1 MKLNKTRDTEVPTQT
16 IMTINSIIL
25 DTLLLPSLLQWLLHM
40 SHVAWEK
47 LSSSLI
53 FLSHHRKLA
62 SQCHPYNSFDA
73 IPAEFF
79 FLFYRTLSWLKFM
92 NSNRRP
98 YFGAQLLII
107 HCGKMIGHL
116 QIIRKISHG
125 FGFLSNLSKQ
135 DLKVSQGKQVVSA
148 YWCLLLN
155 QFFKWFCLDQPKFHC
170 WLQTEVQNHMQL

>member
-1 MKLNKTRDTEVPTQT
+1 MVPTQT
-16 IMTINSIIL
+16 NKTRNSIIL
-25 DTLLLPSLLQWLLHM
+25 GTLLLPSLLQWLLHM

-98 YFGAQLLII
+98 YFGPQLLII
-107 HCGKMIGHL
+107 HCSKIIGHL
-116 QIIRKISHG
+116 QIIRKALHG
-125 FGFLSNLSKQ
+125 FGFQSHLP
-135 DLKVSQGKQVVSA
+135 
-148 YWCLLLN
+148 N
-155 QFFKWFCLDQPKFHC
+155 QKF
-170 WLQTEVQNHMQL
+170 

>member
-1 MKLNKTRDTEVPTQT
+1 MPTQTNKTR
-16 IMTINSIIL
+16 NSIIL
-25 DTLLLPSLLQWLLHM
+25 GTLLLPSLLQWLLHM

-107 HCGKMIGHL
+107 HCGKIIGHL
-116 QIIRKISHG
+116 RTICTTLHG
-125 FGFLSNLSKQ
+125 LGFLSHLSKQ
-135 DLKVSQGKQVVSA
+135 E
-148 YWCLLLN
+148 
-155 QFFKWFCLDQPKFHC
+155 F
-170 WLQTEVQNHMQL
+170 

>member
-1 MKLNKTRDTEVPTQT
+1 MLIRRCQLDQTNKTR
-16 IMTINSIIL
+16 NSMIL
-25 DTLLLPSLLQWLLHM
+25 DPLLLPSLLQWLLHM

-107 HCGKMIGHL
+107 YCGKMIGHL
-116 QIIRKISHG
+116 KIIRKTLRG
-125 FGFLSNLSKQ
+125 FGSQSTC
-135 DLKVSQGKQVVSA
+135 VSRNFKLVKENK
-148 YWCLLLN
+148 LLVLIGA
-155 QFFKWFCLDQPKFHC
+155 CY
-170 WLQTEVQNHMQL
+170 